1 MSKQPHA
8 PLLRIDALRVA
19 YGHVEAVRELSLEIH
34 AGEMVALVGANGA
47 GKSTTLLALSGL
59 VYPRSGR
66 ILWEGQ
72 DITRWPAHR
81 RVAAGLVQV
90 AEGRAILKTLT
101 VRENLELG
109 AYPRPGKP
117 DLDPVFERF
126 PILRNRASQL
136 AGNLSGGEQ
145 QMLAIGRA
153 LLAEPRLLMLDEPSM
168 GLAPMVVRD
177 IFETLRE
184 IHQQGLTILLVEQ
197 NVRQALRLAD
207 RAYVLET
214 GTVTLGGPAGELAG
228 DPRVVAAYLGG

>member
-1 MSKQPHA
+1 MSEQPRA
-8 PLLRIDALRVA
+8 PLLRIDALRVT
-19 YGHVEAVRELSLEIH
+19 YGHVEAVRELSLEVH

-59 VYPRSGR
+59 VQPRAGR

-153 LLAEPRLLMLDEPSM
+153 LLAEPRLLMLD
-168 GLAPMVVRD
+168 
-177 IFETLRE
+177 
-184 IHQQGLTILLVEQ
+184 
-197 NVRQALRLAD
+197 
-207 RAYVLET
+207 
-214 GTVTLGGPAGELAG
+214 
-228 DPRVVAAYLGG
+228 